1 MTNPGDVPFTPD
13 QQEYLKG
20 FMAGVEAR
28 RAVTGQ
34 PLAPVEAG
42 ADTNDPHRAAQDRT
56 VAAGGKLT
64 AEEEA
69 KRRKHPLD
77 RYDEVAA
84 MAAEPRFPKGTD
96 IFLSK
101 FFGMFYVAPAQNAYM
116 CRLRIPGGILNAH
129 QFRGVAAISDDLGGG
144 YADITTRA
152 NLQIR
157 EIGPDKPPEVLMR
170 LAEIGLTSRGA
181 GADNIRNITGSP
193 TAGIDPQELIDTRPH
208 ARALHH
214 FILHHREMYG
224 LPRKFNIAF
233 DGGGRVAVLEDTNDI
248 AFSAVQVADGFGVP
262 AGVYYRLGLGGITGH
277 RDFARATD
285 VVVRPE
291 DTNRIAEAVVRVFI
305 AEGDRA
311 DRTKARLKYVLDRWG
326 VPRFLEAMEQYFG
339 TPLLRVDPA
348 ACLPRPPQDKHGHVG
363 VHAQKQPGMNYVG
376 IVVPLARMSAELMR
390 GLADVAERF
399 GSGTLRLTVWQNLL
413 ISDIADGVLDEAL
426 AAIAAL
432 GLTWRASGLRGG
444 LVACTGNAGC
454 KFSAS
459 DTKRHAAELVDW
471 LEARITV
478 DQPLNIHLT
487 GCHHSCAQHYVADI
501 GLLATKVEH
510 GDEMVEGYD
519 LHVGGGAG
527 ERQAIGRLIKPAVV
541 FEDLPPMVLALLTA
555 WQERR
560 DGDQDFQSWTA
571 SVSDAG
577 LAAIFDG
584 QDSEGHEMQEGQ
596 ALPLPLRE
604 GVGGR
609 GIVPPRPAPLPPT
622 PSHEGRGGQT
632 TTTTTTTT
640 PTTTTAGVLA

>member
-1 MTNPGDVPFTPD
+1 MTDPGFTAE
-13 QQEYLKG
+13 QQDYLKG
-20 FMAGVEAR
+20 FMAGVEVR
-28 RAVTGQ
+28 RAITGQ
-34 PLAPVEAG
+34 PLAP
-42 ADTNDPHRAAQDRT
+42 ADPAVADDPHRAAQDQT

-69 KRRKHPLD
+69 KRKKHPLD
-77 RYDEVAA
+77 RFDEIGA
-84 MAAEPRFPKGTD
+84 MAASSRFPKGTD

-101 FFGMFYVAPAQNAYM
+101 FFGLFYVAPAQNAFM
-116 CRLRIPGGILNAH
+116 CRLRLPGGILNAH
-129 QFRGVAAISDDLGGG
+129 EFRGVAAIAEDLGGG

-214 FILHHREMYG
+214 FILHHRELYG

-248 AFSAVQVADGFGVP
+248 AFSAVQVADGHGVP
-262 AGVYYRLGLGGITGH
+262 GGVYYRLGLGGITGH

-285 VVVRPE
+285 VIVRPE
-291 DTNRIAEAVVRVFI
+291 DTTRIAEAVVRVFI
-305 AEGDRA
+305 AEGDRT

-326 VPRFLEAMEQYFG
+326 VPRFLAAMEEFLG
-339 TPLLRVDPA
+339 APLQRVDPA
-348 ACLPRPPQDKHGHVG
+348 AIAPRPPQDRHGHIG
-363 VHAQKQPGMNYVG
+363 VHAQKQPGLNYVG
-376 IVVPLARMSAELMR
+376 IVVPRSRMPADTMR
-390 GLADVAERF
+390 GLASVAERF

-413 ISDIADGVLDEAL
+413 ISDIPDAALDEAL

-432 GLTWRASGLRGG
+432 GLDWRASALRGG

-478 DQPLNIHLT
+478 DRPLNIHLT

-501 GLLATKVEH
+501 GLLATKIEH
-510 GDEMVEGYD
+510 GEEMVEGYD
-519 LHVGGGAG
+519 LFVGGGAG
-527 ERQAIGRLIKPAVV
+527 ARQALGRPVRTAVP
-541 FEDLPPMVLALLTA
+541 FGELPPLVLALFSA
-555 WQERR
+555 WMERR
-560 DGDQDFQSWTA
+560 TGAEDFQAWTA
-571 SVSDAG
+571 RQSDEA
-577 LAAIFDG
+577 LAA
-584 QDSEGHEMQEGQ
+584 
-596 ALPLPLRE
+596 L
-604 GVGGR
+604 VGER
-609 GIVPPRPAPLPPT
+609 DPVAA
-622 PSHEGRGGQT
+622 E
-632 TTTTTTTT
+632 
-640 PTTTTAGVLA
+640 

>member
-1 MTNPGDVPFTPD
+1 MTSAADTPFTPD

-34 PLAPVEAG
+34 PLAPVQSA
-42 ADTNDPHRAAQDRT
+42 ADPADPHRAAQDRT

-77 RYDEVAA
+77 RFDEVTA

-101 FFGMFYVAPAQNAYM
+101 FFGLFYAAPAQNAYM
-116 CRLRIPGGILNAH
+116 CRLRMPGGILTAH
-129 QFRGVAAISDDLGGG
+129 QFRGVAAIAEDLGGG

-214 FILHHREMYG
+214 FILHQRELYG

-248 AFSAVQVADGFGVP
+248 AFSAVRVADGFGVP

-277 RDFARATD
+277 RDFARSTD
-285 VVVRPE
+285 VIVPPE
-291 DTNRIAEAVVRVFI
+291 QATRVAAAVVRVFI
-305 AEGDRA
+305 AEGDRT

-326 VPRFLEAMEQYFG
+326 VPRFLEAMEQILG
-339 TPLLRVDPA
+339 APLLRVDPA
-348 ACLPRPPQDKHGHVG
+348 AIVPRPSQDKHGHVG
-363 VHAQKQPGMNYVG
+363 VHAQKQPGLSYVG
-376 IVVPLARMSAELMR
+376 VVVPMARLPAGQMR
-390 GLADVAERF
+390 GLAEIAERF
-399 GSGTLRLTVWQNLL
+399 GSGTLRLTVWQNLI
-413 ISDIADGVLDEAL
+413 ISDIAGEVLDDAL
-426 AAIAAL
+426 AAIAVL
-432 GLTWRASGLRGG
+432 GLDWRASALRGG

-471 LEARITV
+471 LDARITV
-478 DQPLNIHLT
+478 DRPVNIHLT
-487 GCHHSCAQHYVADI
+487 GCHNSCAQHYVADI
-501 GLLATKVEH
+501 GLLAAKVQQGE
-510 GDEMVEGYD
+510 EMVEGYD

-527 ERQAIGRLIKPAVV
+527 ERQAIGRLIRPKVR
-541 FEDLPPMVLALLTA
+541 FDDLPPMVLSLLAA
-555 WQERR
+555 WMERR
-560 DGDQDFQSWTA
+560 VDAEDFQSWTA
-571 SVSDAG
+571 RQSNAE
-577 LAAIFDG
+577 LAT
-584 QDSEGHEMQEGQ
+584 M
-596 ALPLPLRE
+596 LPLPSRV

-609 GIVPPRPAPLPPT
+609 GSR
-622 PSHEGRGGQT
+622 EGRASSVRAV
-632 TTTTTTTT
+632 
-640 PTTTTAGVLA
+640 PA